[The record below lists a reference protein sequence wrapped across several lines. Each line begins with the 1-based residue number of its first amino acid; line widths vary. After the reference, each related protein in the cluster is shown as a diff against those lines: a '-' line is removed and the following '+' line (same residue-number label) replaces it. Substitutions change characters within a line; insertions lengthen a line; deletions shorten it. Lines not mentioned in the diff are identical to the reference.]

1 MSDEELSDEEPS
13 GEPPA
18 EPSPPPPPD
27 WEKDPVAPSWEDAAG
42 DPLAAA
48 LIEEHGEAVE
58 SARSFA
64 GDLVLQVRREAI
76 TEVAASLKTAH
87 GFTLLLD
94 VCGADYP
101 AREPRFEVVY
111 HCLSFQANRRV
122 RLKVA
127 AGEDTPV
134 PTVTGVWRGANWPE
148 REVWDLFGVRFEGHP
163 DLTRILLWEGFN
175 GHPLRKDFPV
185 EGIDTGAAIYP
196 EHYEATAGPVA
207 GSGTG
212 WQVPEKPEPREA
224 REEEDPA

>member
-1 MSDEELSDEEPS
+1 MSDEELSEEQ
-13 GEPPA
+13 PA
-18 EPSPPPPPD
+18 EPSPPPA
-27 WEKDPVAPSWEDAAG
+27 WEKDPVAPHWEDAAE

-48 LIEEHGEAVE
+48 LLEEHGEVVE
-58 SARSFA
+58 SARTFA
-64 GDLVLQVRREAI
+64 GDLVLQIRREAI
-76 TEVAASLKTAH
+76 AEVAATLKIGY

-94 VCGADYP
+94 ICGVDYSRP
-101 AREPRFEVVY
+101 ESRFEVVY
-111 HCLSFQANRRV
+111 HCYSFRENRRV

-196 EHYEATAGPVA
+196 EHYEETAGPVA

-212 WQVPEKPEPREA
+212 WQVPEK
-224 REEEDPA
+224 EETS